1 MKTLSYFIYALIIIA
16 ILTSCNYK
24 DEYEKS
30 EENLNERTLNEMS
43 NVKMNQINAKQI
55 DNINAHENTSIRFSP
70 FTAKEIMDIPGVSHS
85 YVILTNRNAYVSLV
99 LDHTATGTFGKGN
112 IHEQDNTGESNGVY
126 NGKTGS
132 PYASPKNLV
141 TDTNSNF
148 TLKDENNISSRLKQK
163 VVMEVKKLNP
173 KVEEIYVS
181 ANRAFVN
188 QLNVYAQKTW
198 RGNSLKPYVKEF
210 NESVKVY
217 FSNHSQN

>member
-1 MKTLSYFIYALIIIA
+1 MKTLTHFFYALIIIA

-24 DEYEKS
+24 QEYQQS
-30 EENLNERTLNEMS
+30 EQNLNERTLNEMS
-43 NVKMNQINAKQI
+43 DVKMSKMNAKQI
-55 DNINAHENTSIRFSP
+55 ENINTHENTSIRFSP

-99 LDHTATGTFGKGN
+99 LDHTATGGFGKGN
-112 IHEQDNTGESNGVY
+112 IHEQNNSGKSDDGYNENGGIVY
-126 NGKTGS
+126 TN
-132 PYASPKNLV
+132 PKNLV
-141 TDTNSNF
+141 TDKNSKF
-148 TLKDENNISSRLKQK
+148 TLENENNISSRLKEK
-163 VVMEVKKLNP
+163 VIMEVKKLNP

-198 RGNSLKPYVKEF
+198 RGKSLKPYVEEF

-217 FSNHSQN
+217 FSNQLKK